1 MNNLFKELIDL
12 LNKEFKKFD
21 LNESVQ
27 LSLSK
32 MPEFDMQIN
41 NLVKHNKADFFKH
54 LQKNII
60 EIIDSTNL
68 FQAVEENELGFLN
81 LVFNHT
87 VLIKNLTN
95 KKSDFSNDIAQKI
108 IFDYGG
114 PNIGKPLHVGH
125 MRTLNIGR
133 SLYNMHSFIN
143 NEVISDIHLGDWGM
157 PVAQIISYLEKENID
172 PESIDSNQLEVIYP
186 KASEE
191 YKQNENFK
199 IRAQEIN
206 KLLNNKDNNMLN
218 VWKIIKN
225 TSVESLEKDF
235 KILNH
240 RFDFWLGESDVND
253 LIPGMID
260 DLVKNKKVIKD
271 KGALISA
278 EDVDPKVLITKS
290 DGSYLYITTDLATI
304 LYRQKNIPYDKAF
317 YIVDNRQSLHFKQLF
332 DSIKFFEFNDLY
344 HEHISY
350 GTLNDSDGNPFKT
363 RQGGTKQLS
372 ELFGETYDYIK
383 NINTKLSDSTI
394 THLTN
399 SVLTFSD
406 LITNRKTDY
415 KFDLEKFTNVNGK
428 TGIYVQY
435 AQVRAKKLLETL
447 IKDKRII
454 KNPAAELNPLDRKL
468 VISLA
473 NIEFYL
479 DLSLKNSEPHHLANY
494 LYEISNGF
502 NSFYQDSNIKNIKDI
517 DEKNQKIF
525 ITSLFIKYS
534 HFVMSCL
541 GIKPVEKM

>member
-1 MNNLFKELIDL
+1 MNNIYTNLIDSIT
-12 LNKEFKKFD
+12 
-21 LNESVQ
+21 NELKVFNLDEDVQ
-27 LSLSK
+27 FSLSK
-32 MPEFDMQIN
+32 IDEYDLQIN
-41 NLVKHNKADFFKH
+41 NLVKYNKEKFFST
-54 LQKNII
+54 LQEKIV
-60 EIIDSTNL
+60 EIIKESQIFETVDKNDIGFINLSLNHRFLMDKITNS
-68 FQAVEENELGFLN
+68 
-81 LVFNHT
+81 
-87 VLIKNLTN
+87 KNDFINN
-95 KKSDFSNDIAQKI
+95 KKHKI

-133 SLYNMHSFIN
+133 SLYNIHSFTN
-143 NEVISDIHLGDWGM
+143 NEVVSDIHLGDWGM

-191 YKQNENFK
+191 YKQNDNFK
-199 IRAQEIN
+199 NRAQEIN
-206 KLLNNKDNNMLN
+206 KLLNNKDNIMLN
-218 VWKIIKN
+218 IWKIIKN

-271 KGALISA
+271 EGALISA
-278 EDVDPKVLITKS
+278 QEADPKVLITKS

-304 LYRQKNIPYDKAF
+304 LYRQKNIVYDKAF

-344 HEHISY
+344 HEHVSY
-350 GTLNDSDGNPFKT
+350 GTLNDSKGNPFKT
-363 RQGGTKQLS
+363 REGGTKPLS
-372 ELFGETYDYIK
+372 ELFDETYNYIK
-383 NINTKLSDSTI
+383 NINDTLSDSTI

-428 TGIYVQY
+428 TGIYIQY
-435 AQVRAKKLLETL
+435 SQVRAKKLKDTIDNQKEEIKELILNKTDKQLLSKLFLFSHYLEQSAL
-447 IKDKRII
+447 
-454 KNPAAELNPLDRKL
+454 LN
-468 VISLA
+468 
-473 NIEFYL
+473 
-479 DLSLKNSEPHHLANY
+479 EPHHLANY
-494 LYEISNGF
+494 LYEISNLF
-502 NSFYQDSNIKNIKDI
+502 NQFYEN
-517 DEKNQKIF
+517 EKLTSITDPNQIASKLYIINLF
-525 ITSLFIKYS
+525 LTTSHNTMF
-534 HFVMSCL
+534 CL
-541 GIKPVEKM
+541 GILPVDEM

>member
-1 MNNLFKELIDL
+1 MNNIYTNLIDSITNEL
-12 LNKEFKKFD
+12 KVFN
-21 LNESVQ
+21 LNEDVQ
-27 LSLSK
+27 FSISK
-32 MPEFDMQIN
+32 IDEYDLQIN
-41 NLVKHNKADFFKH
+41 NLVKYNKEKFFST
-54 LQKNII
+54 LQEKIV
-60 EIIDSTNL
+60 EIIKESQIFETVDKNDIGFINLSLNHRFLMNKITN
-68 FQAVEENELGFLN
+68 
-81 LVFNHT
+81 T
-87 VLIKNLTN
+87 KNDFINN
-95 KKSDFSNDIAQKI
+95 KKHKI

-133 SLYNMHSFIN
+133 SLYNIHSFTN
-143 NEVISDIHLGDWGM
+143 NEVVSDIHLGDWGM

-191 YKQNENFK
+191 YKQNDNFK
-199 IRAQEIN
+199 NRAQEIN

-235 KILNH
+235 KTLNH

-271 KGALISA
+271 EGALISA
-278 EDVDPKVLITKS
+278 QEVDPKVLITKS

-304 LYRQKNIPYDKAF
+304 LYRQKNIIYDKAF

-344 HEHISY
+344 HEHVSY
-350 GTLNDSDGNPFKT
+350 GTLNDSKGNPFKT
-363 RQGGTKQLS
+363 REGGTKPLS
-372 ELFGETYDYIK
+372 ELFDETYNYIK
-383 NINTKLSDSTI
+383 NINNTLSDSTI

-428 TGIYVQY
+428 TGIYIQY
-435 AQVRAKKLLETL
+435 SQVRAKKLIETIDNHKEEIKELILNKTDKQLLSKLFLFSHYLEQSAL
-447 IKDKRII
+447 
-454 KNPAAELNPLDRKL
+454 LN
-468 VISLA
+468 
-473 NIEFYL
+473 
-479 DLSLKNSEPHHLANY
+479 EPHHLANY
-494 LYEISNGF
+494 LYEISNLF
-502 NSFYQDSNIKNIKDI
+502 NQFYEN
-517 DEKNQKIF
+517 EKLTSITDPNQMASKLYIINLF
-525 ITSLFIKYS
+525 LTTSHNTMF
-534 HFVMSCL
+534 CL
-541 GIKPVEKM
+541 GILPVDEM

>member
-1 MNNLFKELIDL
+1 MNNIYTNLIDSIT
-12 LNKEFKKFD
+12 
-21 LNESVQ
+21 NELKVFNLDEDVQ
-27 LSLSK
+27 FSLSK
-32 MPEFDMQIN
+32 IDEYDLQIN
-41 NLVKHNKADFFKH
+41 NLVKYNKEKFFST
-54 LQKNII
+54 LQEKIV
-60 EIIDSTNL
+60 EIIKESQIFETVDKNDSGFINLSLNHRFLMNKITNS
-68 FQAVEENELGFLN
+68 ENDFIN
-81 LVFNHT
+81 
-87 VLIKNLTN
+87 N
-95 KKSDFSNDIAQKI
+95 KKHKI

-133 SLYNMHSFIN
+133 SLYNIHSFTN
-143 NEVISDIHLGDWGM
+143 NEVVSDIHLGDWGM

-172 PESIDSNQLEVIYP
+172 PASIDSNQLEVIYP

-191 YKQNENFK
+191 YKQNDNFK
-199 IRAQEIN
+199 NRAQEIN

-235 KILNH
+235 KTLNH

-271 KGALISA
+271 EGALISA

-304 LYRQKNIPYDKAF
+304 LYRQKNILYDKAF

-344 HEHISY
+344 HEHVSY
-350 GTLNDSDGNPFKT
+350 GTLNDSKGNPFKT
-363 RQGGTKQLS
+363 REGGTKPLS
-372 ELFGETYDYIK
+372 ELFDETYNYIK
-383 NINTKLSDSTI
+383 NINNTLSDSTI
-394 THLTN
+394 KHLTN

-428 TGIYVQY
+428 TGIYIQY
-435 AQVRAKKLLETL
+435 SQVRAKKLKDTIDNQKEEIKELILNKTDKQLLSKLFLFSHYLEQSAL
-447 IKDKRII
+447 
-454 KNPAAELNPLDRKL
+454 LN
-468 VISLA
+468 
-473 NIEFYL
+473 
-479 DLSLKNSEPHHLANY
+479 EPHHLANY
-494 LYEISNGF
+494 LYEISNLF
-502 NSFYQDSNIKNIKDI
+502 NQFYEN
-517 DEKNQKIF
+517 EKLTSITDPNQMASKLYIINLF
-525 ITSLFIKYS
+525 LTTSHNTMF
-534 HFVMSCL
+534 CL
-541 GIKPVEKM
+541 GILPVDEM